1 LQSLTERIVVQA
13 APAYL
18 MAVAGNADPMLGYMT
33 TSFREH
39 PRLRRQTGRQ
49 ITSAMQKRLIE
60 LSAMTESG
68 AVSGTSADALYA
80 AYHKAGGDTRSLNTL
95 RDDAAK
101 KINALAERGFDL
113 GYGCDENYGD
123 PPEAN
128 TRITAIYSN
137 ARHALYAT
145 MDEAVISDSSPRYFR
160 VHTRSSDRDDYLA
173 HPATGELIAG
183 EDAVRIQ
190 ALYPAR
196 RPRVQV
202 VVSDG
207 LNANAVNENLRS
219 VLPAVRRELLAAG
232 HHISEIDIVIENG
245 RVRAGYHIGSLLQAE
260 MIIHLIGERPG
271 TGLNTLSAYL
281 TYGLDHKGQSR
292 WGPAAAFDHS
302 WTTAVCGIHRRG
314 KPPERAVE
322 EIARL
327 VDQMFAERC
336 SGVALSAE

>member
-1 LQSLTERIVVQA
+1 
-13 APAYL
+13 

-39 PRLRRQTGRQ
+39 PGLRRQSGRQ
-49 ITSAMQKRLIE
+49 IASAMQQRLIE

-68 AVSGTSADALYA
+68 AVSGRSADALYA
-80 AYHKAGGDTRSLNTL
+80 AYHKADGDTRSLDTL

-101 KINALAERGFDL
+101 KISALAERGFDL
-113 GYGCDENYGD
+113 GYGCDENCGD
-123 PPEAN
+123 PAEAN
-128 TRITAIYSN
+128 ARITEIYSN
-137 ARHALYAT
+137 ARRALYAT
-145 MDEAVISDSSPRYFR
+145 LAETVIADSSPAYIR

-173 HPATGELIAG
+173 QPATGELIDDK
-183 EDAVRIQ
+183 DAARIQ
-190 ALYPAR
+190 ALYRTR
-196 RPRVQV
+196 RPQVQV

-207 LNANAVNENLRS
+207 LNANAINENLRS
-219 VLPAVRRELLAAG
+219 VLPGVRRELLAAR

-245 RVRAGYHIGSLLQAE
+245 RVRAGYHVGSLLEAE

-271 TGLNTLSAYL
+271 TGINTLSAYL

-292 WGPAAAFDHS
+292 WASRSAAGFDHS

-327 VDQMFAERC
+327 VNRMFAERC
-336 SGVALSAE
+336 SGVALQRRP